1 MHMQILLGDYEN
13 ENKLHIYYK
22 CSTIYCALENMK
34 FNEYKTTKKTCCY
47 LVCNIGMLKLS
58 MDFSCVRVNMY
69 VKAIK
74 CFFMV
79 SEMMNINVTFKHLT
93 RQLSSRKSL
102 RLNF

>member
-1 MHMQILLGDYEN
+1 
-13 ENKLHIYYK
+13 
-22 CSTIYCALENMK
+22 
-34 FNEYKTTKKTCCY
+34 
-47 LVCNIGMLKLS
+47 MLKLS

>member
-58 MDFSCVRVNMY
+58 MDFSYIRVNMY

-74 CFFMV
+74 CFFYDV
-79 SEMMNINVTFKHLT
+79 RNDEYQCHFQTFNKT
-93 RQLSSRKSL
+93 T
-102 RLNF
+102 